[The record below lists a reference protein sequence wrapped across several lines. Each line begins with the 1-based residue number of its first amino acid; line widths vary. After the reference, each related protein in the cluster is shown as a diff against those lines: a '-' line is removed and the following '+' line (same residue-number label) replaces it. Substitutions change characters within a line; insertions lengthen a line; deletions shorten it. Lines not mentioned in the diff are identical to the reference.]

1 MAKPAIHHVSLFLEP
16 ASRCWSFEKWAN
28 AAIDGQG
35 CLSYRLRN
43 VPARK
48 KIRASL
54 RKPGHQAYL
63 RVPSIPS
70 VAWQPYPSPLGR
82 LRAHSFAS
90 PSRDGFAGS
99 RMPRHKN
106 CRGQPKLRTVLPR
119 MQVFRELFSKKTP
132 STARHEWIAKRRTA
146 LREFRTPWASHAPVR
161 LSSLSQA
168 AGMGRQAFSSAKC
181 QECRPSSPRRHEK

>member
-1 MAKPAIHHVSLFLEP
+1 RAAWQTPWEAGLLGGFSMYRRFGYRRQDAARRSAPRAGCVKRTVEHEVVSRTL
-16 ASRCWSFEKWAN
+16 AGW
-28 AAIDGQG
+28 
-35 CLSYRLRN
+35 
-43 VPARK
+43 ARK

-106 CRGQPKLRTVLPR
+106 CRGQTKLRTILPR
-119 MQVFRELFSKKTP
+119 MQVFRELFSKKD
-132 STARHEWIAKRRTA
+132 AI
-146 LREFRTPWASHAPVR
+146 
-161 LSSLSQA
+161 
-168 AGMGRQAFSSAKC
+168 GG
-181 QECRPSSPRRHEK
+181 